1 MSDRS
6 DEYQARSFDE
16 AMKTSLEVPKRL
28 TLRERLRRWVAR
40 GTKPQ
45 AKLRVVWAR
54 PPHLAN
60 DDDDADGVP
69 PTGA

>member
-1 MSDRS
+1 MADRS
-6 DEYQARSFDE
+6 DEYQASSFEE
-16 AMKTSLEVPKRL
+16 ALKASLEVSKRL

-54 PPHLAN
+54 PPHLA
-60 DDDDADGVP
+60 DDDDGVP